1 MNVEEKKAYLIKYL
15 EEALKSEPLS
25 LTFSSPKI
33 SSARIIVVSKEKLM
47 EPTVLK
53 EIKASELTEL
63 EKRVLDAQKQQSI
76 NSIAANPAVDIP
88 AELNDTRDENEELSA
103 RQQRKAEKLIEKNK
117 KKDEKALNK
126 MRKDIKKR
134 GFETGVLYELNDPA
148 DIYDMSNEEITQI
161 EFASVINQDGFYNFE
176 FPADIDDLYKETKG
190 NKTMLIVGG
199 FVFIVVAL
207 AVIFIN
213 NVMSLF

>member
-1 MNVEEKKAYLIKYL
+1 MNVEEKKAYLIKCL

-33 SSARIIVVSKEKLM
+33 SSARILVVSKEKLM

-148 DIYDMSNEEITQI
+148 DIYDMSNRWK
-161 EFASVINQDGFYNFE
+161 SV
-176 FPADIDDLYKETKG
+176 
-190 NKTMLIVGG
+190 V
-199 FVFIVVAL
+199 
-207 AVIFIN
+207 
-213 NVMSLF
+213 